1 MAVKTQNILTT
12 MYDLVTVNHGIHV
25 QFQGD
30 REFALFHNYAGYE
43 CLSDA
48 VKAGLKMIDAVQ
60 TYGVSIGVGESFG
73 KFYALQ
79 QLWIQR
85 IILLSEYHMYGFLRR
100 HHAHFRKPVQC
111 QNVCSRDWQQL

>member
-1 MAVKTQNILTT
+1 MRKKIV
-12 MYDLVTVNHGIHV
+12 
-25 QFQGD
+25 
-30 REFALFHNYAGYE
+30 
-43 CLSDA
+43 
-48 VKAGLKMIDAVQ
+48 GLLWHLH
-60 TYGVSIGVGESFG
+60 